1 MAQEYKPIYRF
12 GRFENAGT
20 GTQHDVWD
28 YGLDYNFLTT
38 EEFINISSTS
48 ILDTSTG
55 TGARVVQLFG
65 LDNSYA
71 EIDEI
76 ITTNG
81 ITPKLSTKKFL
92 RLNEIRV
99 LQAGT
104 TGANQG
110 IISAISQESVFYQA
124 QIKFGNNKTLMAIYT
139 VPLNKTAQLLG
150 GIISLNRQGGVVMA
164 READFEVRVRPY
176 GSVFLNMLR
185 FSCGFGNPIYL
196 STKIPVEFPQ
206 KTDIK
211 LRVVSVESNNTD
223 ITGGFELLVKDNS

>member
-1 MAQEYKPIYRF
+1 
-12 GRFENAGT
+12 
-20 GTQHDVWD
+20 
-28 YGLDYNFLTT
+28 
-38 EEFINISSTS
+38 
-48 ILDTSTG
+48 
-55 TGARVVQLFG
+55 
-65 LDNSYA
+65 
-71 EIDEI
+71 
-76 ITTNG
+76 
-81 ITPKLSTKKFL
+81 
-92 RLNEIRV
+92 
-99 LQAGT
+99 
-104 TGANQG
+104 
-110 IISAISQESVFYQA
+110 
-124 QIKFGNNKTLMAIYT
+124 MAIYT

-150 GIISLNRQGGVVMA
+150 GIISLNIQGGVVMA